1 MNELNISNPDS
12 DIAEHANSRKLGRWV
27 GWLGIILL
35 TFCAGYLFGVYQ
47 KTKVPPQEAIQQI
60 VRQSQDEQVSEE
72 VDFSLYW
79 DVWNRIKRDYVHQPI
94 DEADLFYGSVSG
106 LVQGTGDPYSVFYDP
121 TKTESFN
128 DSLNGSFGG
137 VGIELGDKD
146 GNIVVIAPLPDTPA
160 ERNGVQAGDVIL
172 AVDEEYIDDEGVEQV
187 VFLIR
192 GEVGT
197 DVKLLLQRN
206 GEEPFE
212 LTLTREIIQPDTVE
226 VEYQEHAGKT
236 VAIITVSQFTHET
249 SIEFRTI
256 VNDLVLKS
264 PDLVVLDLRN
274 NPGGFVEAAVAI
286 ASEWVE
292 EGPIL
297 LEQTKDGTRVPTNSN
312 GSGRLTDQRTVVLI
326 NQGSASASEIVAGA
340 LQDKNKATV
349 IGETSF
355 GKGSVQDVHFFADGS
370 SLKLTISLWLTPDG
384 RTIDKTGIE
393 PDQIVPMSYE
403 DFVAGL
409 DPQLDA
415 ALASLNQ

>member
-12 DIAEHANSRKLGRWV
+12 DISQHAGSRRLGKWI
-27 GWLGIILL
+27 GLFGLILL
-35 TFCAGYLFGVYQ
+35 TFCAGYLYGVWQ
-47 KTKVPPQEAIQQI
+47 KTKVPPQEAIQQV

-79 DVWNRIKRDYVHQPI
+79 DVWNRIKRDYVHQPV
-94 DEADLFYGSVSG
+94 DEADLFYGSISG

-121 TKTESFN
+121 SKTEGFN
-128 DSLNGSFGG
+128 ESLNGSFGG
-137 VGIELGDKD
+137 VGIELGAKD
-146 GNIVVIAPLPDTPA
+146 GQIVVVAPLPDTPA
-160 ERNGVQAGDVIL
+160 EKNGVQAGDVIL
-172 AVDEEYIDDEGVEQV
+172 TVDDEYIDDEGVEQV

-206 GEEPFE
+206 GDEPFE
-212 LTLTREIIQPDTVE
+212 VALTREIIQPDTVK
-226 VEYQEHAGKT
+226 VEYQEREGKT
-236 VAIITVSQFTHET
+236 AAIITVSQFTHET

-256 VNDLVLKS
+256 VNELVLKS
-264 PDLVVLDLRN
+264 PDLVILDLRN
-274 NPGGFVEAAVAI
+274 NPGGFVDAAVSL
-286 ASEWVE
+286 ASEWID

-297 LEQTKDGTRVPTNSN
+297 LEQTKDGTRIPTNSN
-312 GSGRLTDQRTVVLI
+312 GQARLADQPTVVLI

-340 LQDKNKATV
+340 LQDKKKALV
-349 IGETSF
+349 LGETSF
-355 GKGSVQDVHFFADGS
+355 GKGSVQDVHYFADGS

-393 PDQIVPMSYE
+393 PDQTVTMTYE

-409 DPQLDA
+409 DPQIDA
-415 ALASLNQ
+415 AFATLNQ